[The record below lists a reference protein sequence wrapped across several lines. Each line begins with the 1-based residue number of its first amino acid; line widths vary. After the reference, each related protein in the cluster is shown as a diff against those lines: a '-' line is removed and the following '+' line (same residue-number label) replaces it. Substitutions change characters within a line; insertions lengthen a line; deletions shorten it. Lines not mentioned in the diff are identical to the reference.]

1 MPHPAS
7 AKPRSMPSLCHAKP
21 EKCQALIQCWPR
33 LLSMGLKKVRWSV
46 ESPGSP
52 LGPPAC
58 LTWSRLPC
66 RFTTGKPSCLTGLE
80 PPAVPGHRWED
91 LLPAWPKAACCG
103 GTPLG
108 RPPACLAWSRLP
120 FSVADGKTSCLPDLK
135 LGCPRISLRS
145 ETEEKRSKTF

>member
-1 MPHPAS
+1 MFPAIAPNITRS
-7 AKPRSMPSLCHAKP
+7 PNAKNQARLRPSQQVCPTLLAPSRDQCPAYAMPSRRNAKP
-21 EKCQALIQCWPR
+21 EKCQALIQCWPK

-46 ESPGSP
+46 ESHGLP

-58 LTWSRLPC
+58 LTWSCLPC

-91 LLPAWPKAACCG
+91 LLPAWPEAACCG

-108 RPPACLAWSRLP
+108 RPPACL
-120 FSVADGKTSCLPDLK
+120 T
-135 LGCPRISLRS
+135 
-145 ETEEKRSKTF
+145 